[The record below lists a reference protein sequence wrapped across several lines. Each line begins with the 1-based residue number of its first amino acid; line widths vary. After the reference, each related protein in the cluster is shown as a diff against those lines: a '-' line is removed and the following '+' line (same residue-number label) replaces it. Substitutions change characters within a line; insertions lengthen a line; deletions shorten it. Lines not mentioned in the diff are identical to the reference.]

1 MTTTNLYSLARG
13 ADGQTYRISTAN
25 LNLVRHQAT
34 MATDKFTHDRG
45 LQCWDEVS
53 AEYYCNNLETN
64 VQKLGVRDE

>member
-13 ADGQTYRISTAN
+13 ADGNTYRLSTAT
-25 LNLVRHQAT
+25 LMFIRHHAT

-53 AEYYCNNLETN
+53 AEYYCQNLETN
-64 VQKLGVRDE
+64 VQKLGVLDE